1 MASVAFKERHFHLL
15 SELRLRVTPHRPC
28 SSPFQPLRADDLS
41 KPNICFSIQ
50 CNYSVYYWGQ
60 MVVNRQIIN
69 VADYSLFLALERSQ
83 GVKFPCSVLTRDE
96 FFHSV
101 GYIYIYNNCSLLFTL
116 MEEAFN

>member
-1 MASVAFKERHFHLL
+1 
-15 SELRLRVTPHRPC
+15 
-28 SSPFQPLRADDLS
+28 
-41 KPNICFSIQ
+41 
-50 CNYSVYYWGQ
+50 

-101 GYIYIYNNCSLLFTL
+101 GYIYIFNNCSLLFTL